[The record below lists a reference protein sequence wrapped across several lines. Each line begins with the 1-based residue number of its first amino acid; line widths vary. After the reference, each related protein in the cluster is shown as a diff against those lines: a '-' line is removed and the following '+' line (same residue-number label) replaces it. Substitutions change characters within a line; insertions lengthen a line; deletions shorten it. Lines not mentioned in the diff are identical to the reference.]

1 MDGIPKSASSSRLNG
16 IFLALLVCLGLNA
29 CSPRFD
35 EIREDDDSAMAAP
48 HPGAAAKPIPR
59 PAPAAPAPMPPQV
72 MPPPPTPATP
82 LVPRKNRQPRPPHP
96 AAAMAGAEAPP
107 APAGEAPSD
116 LDTWLA
122 QVSAPERMVIPGP
135 PQLMRVWIGAPA
147 YKPAPGANTHS
158 AEVSMPALS
167 HAVKITPIAPGLEI
181 SPPESACETIHETGA
196 EKVFS
201 LKASKRGNYT
211 VGAEIALYENPDC
224 TGKRIP
230 KTTNTVQ
237 VEVAVDVLEE
247 AREAGDVARK
257 DSFDAILALWKE
269 ILGILAA
276 SLILVF
282 RKRLGQLLGIK
293 QE

>member
-16 IFLALLVCLGLNA
+16 IFLALLVSLGLNA
-29 CSPRFD
+29 CSLRVD
-35 EIREDDDSAMAAP
+35 EVKREDLPSTAP
-48 HPGAAAKPIPR
+48 HPAPKPIPR

-72 MPPPPTPATP
+72 MPPPPPIPAAP
-82 LVPRKNRQPRPPHP
+82 GSPRKNRPPRPLHP
-96 AAAMAGAEAPP
+96 ATATAGAEAPP
-107 APAGEAPSD
+107 APAGAAPSE

-122 QVSAPERMVIPGP
+122 QVSAPERMLIPGP

-147 YKPAPGANTHS
+147 YKPVPGAGTRS
-158 AEVSMPALS
+158 AEVSLPALS

-196 EKVFS
+196 EKIFT

-211 VGAEIALYENPDC
+211 VGAEVALYENPDC

-230 KTTNTVQ
+230 KATNTVQ
-237 VEVAVDVLEE
+237 VEVTVDVLEE